1 MNLPLTCGKSKT
13 QADSSSQKRKP
24 LQWFR
29 FYAEAVDDPKVQRLP
44 PHLFKTWINLLC
56 IASQSGG
63 TLPSLDDLAFRLRMS
78 SHDAEQQISDL
89 ILAGLIDITEAG
101 RSPHNWS
108 GRQFQSD
115 CSTERV
121 KKHRRN
127 KAATLCNV
135 SETASETPPEQSR
148 AETEQKQTVCA
159 DEIPPD
165 GQPGWQNLKLALNGS
180 TEAMIADV
188 QRFMGPVSRRADAV
202 NWLTGTVSA
211 FGSSRTAQAWTIVT
225 AKMAKGELVPNPL
238 PLWSRTAKGLRADDA
253 QSPMPAFKSFRQMES
268 DEASARKR
276 KLIETSRRIAEE
288 RDREIAHGRA

>member
-1 MNLPLTCGKSKT
+1 MTEVSGKIKT
-13 QADSSSQKRKP
+13 RQADYNQKRKALP
-24 LQWFR
+24 WFR
-29 FYAEAVDDPKVQRLP
+29 FYAEAIDDPKVQRLAP
-44 PHLFKTWINLLC
+44 NLFKTWVNLLC

-63 TLPSLDDLAFRLRMS
+63 ILPSIDDIAFRLRMS
-78 SHDAEQQISDL
+78 VHDAEQQISDL
-89 ILAGLIDITEAG
+89 ILAGLLDITESG

-135 SETASETPPEQSR
+135 SETASETPPEQSIAEHSR

-225 AKMAKGELVPNPL
+225 AKMAMGELVPNPL
-238 PLWSRTAKGLRADDA
+238 PLWSRTAKGLKGDDA
-253 QSPMPAFKSFRQMES
+253 PTAAPAFKSFRQQDAEG
-268 DEASARKR
+268 ARA
-276 KLIETSRRIAEE
+276 LLE
-288 RDREIAHGRA
+288 RQRAKAAAKELSQ